1 MTTDLFRRYGNLLRS
16 DGTNQLQRLLPALEA
31 NYIVPDERSFSDLVE
46 YARNVAAEI
55 RYYDLSG
62 QSTGD
67 WTPLVEPLLVPGP
80 VPGPVLP
87 DEQLDGVLEA
97 RTDWPPHLVLFLAFL
112 KQFQNLQSDLNQLTQ
127 NHLHYY
133 YGTELGLPLRGAS
146 PDDVHVVLELA
157 KTADPTL
164 VAAGTL
170 LDAGKDDKGRPLA
183 YATQN
188 ELVVSAAA
196 LSGIKRLVVEQ
207 DLRKNRRFFVADGF
221 TELEGPS
228 KFTFGRS
235 QLGLDPA
242 QRFMTE
248 APLGF
253 AVAAPIL
260 GLAEG
265 ERTITLLAHLS
276 LPSSPSPVL
285 AQSIGGA
292 LDVTLTGPKGW
303 LAADTVEASL
313 LAGDGSGKP
322 ALALKVTLSAAAAA
336 VVAFDPA
343 LHGPGPSLGRP
354 LLRVLIKG
362 ETGIYKV
369 LDGLV
374 VEKIDLSV
382 AVEGVLNLVV
392 QNADGPLN
400 VNQPMPVFGSQP
412 QLGAPFYIGSAEVFS
427 KRMTSLKLHLEWK
440 SPPEDFLDQYR
451 EYLDLIGFQTSASFQ
466 NLFEAKVD
474 ILYDRSFRNLVVPL
488 PLFAPV
494 ATDPRTISADI
505 TAFDSAFAGTQ
516 YVEQPDLE
524 QPESFTAG
532 SRFGF
537 VRMVLAAPS
546 KDDLAVNATTVPF
559 EAFGH
564 TAYPRRYIN
573 QAIALSQ
580 WKTGDKPVLPKEP
593 YTPVLKS
600 LTLDYSATASLD
612 LVNADVHSA
621 ATFLIVGP
629 FGATRASVGAA
640 ARVVPEIEGQAALYL
655 GIEHVQPP
663 ANLPF
668 LFRIDVGTST
678 SAAVLKPGDTTWSY
692 LGAGDAWQALSSSAV
707 LIDSTE
713 GFQKPGVIEVAVPRP
728 ATLEHDSL
736 RSGLVWLRALIQR
749 APESASRTLDVTPNA
764 VLARFQAGAGL
775 TLDDYEQ
782 HLLSGV
788 SAGTITRLVRRNA
801 NIQRVVQPDPSLR
814 GRGREDSTGYFR
826 RSSERLRHRSR
837 AVTAWDLER
846 LVLEAFPEFFKV
858 KCLPH
863 TDATGSFKA
872 GEAALVIVPNVRRTG
887 AINVLEPRASPVLMQ
902 DIEAYVAG
910 LTSPFATIH
919 AIPPVFERLRIEAN
933 VVFEAGRDPGY
944 YSGVLNDDLR
954 RFLSPWAYQEG
965 EDILFGARIYR
976 SDILAFVEGRDYVDH
991 ITDLKLYHSY
1001 DGSPRDGIGVMRIGV
1016 DFFIRAKPRPA
1027 IAGIVV
1033 GDDFVVGRGVE
1044 VAETT
1049 QPHAILVSHPAHL
1062 ITPVASGSEVC
1073 PGVTRLGIG
1082 YMTIGLDFI
1091 VQPEPAP

>member
-31 NYIVPDERSFSDLVE
+31 DYIVPDERSFSDLVE

-67 WTPLVEPLLVPGP
+67 WTPLVEPLLVPGA

-87 DEQLDGVLEA
+87 DEQLAGVLDT

-112 KQFQNLQSDLNQLTQ
+112 KQFQNLQGDLNQLTQ
-127 NHLHYY
+127 NHLRYY
-133 YGTELGLPLRGAS
+133 YGTELGLQLRDAS

-164 VAAGTL
+164 VPAGTL
-170 LDAGKDDKGRPLA
+170 LDAGKDDKGRPLV

-221 TELEGPS
+221 ADLEGPS
-228 KFTFGRS
+228 KYTFGRG
-235 QLGLDPA
+235 QLGLDA
-242 QRFMTE
+242 SQRFMTE

-260 GLAEG
+260 SLAEG
-265 ERTITLLAHLS
+265 DRTITLMAHLAT
-276 LPSSPSPVL
+276 PSSPVA
-285 AQSIGGA
+285 AQNIEHG
-292 LDVTLTGPKGW
+292 LDVMLTGAKGW
-303 LAADTVEASL
+303 LAADRVQARL
-313 LAGDGSGKP
+313 IADDGSKKP
-322 ALALKVTLSAAAAA
+322 ALFVTATIGAAQPA
-336 VVAFDPA
+336 VIGFDPA
-343 LHGPGPSLGRP
+343 LHGPGPAVGRP
-354 LLRVLIKG
+354 ILRCLIKG
-362 ETGIYKV
+362 DTGIYKA
-369 LDGLV
+369 LDGLI
-374 VEKIDLSV
+374 VETLDLSV
-382 AVEGVLNLVV
+382 DVTGVRNLVV
-392 QNADGPLN
+392 QNADGPLSA
-400 VNQPMPVFGSQP
+400 NQPMPLFGSRP
-412 QLGAPFYIGSAEVFS
+412 QIGAAFYIGSAEVFG
-427 KRMTSLKLHLEWK
+427 KRLTSLDLHLEWK
-440 SPPEDFLDQYR
+440 SPPANLFDLYAGYFDATNDFLKNN
-451 EYLDLIGFQTSASFQ
+451 FHTF
-466 NLFEAKVD
+466 FEADVD
-474 ILYDRSFRNLVVPL
+474 VLYDRSFRPLLVNQF
-488 PLFAPV
+488 LFHPV
-494 ATDPRTISADI
+494 ATEPQTISAAAS
-505 TAFDSAFAGTQ
+505 AFDSAFAGIQ
-516 YVEQPDLE
+516 YLEQPDLE
-524 QPESFTAG
+524 QPDAFDAG
-532 SRFGF
+532 SKAGF
-537 VRMVLAAPS
+537 ARLVLTNPIPS
-546 KDDLAVNATTVPF
+546 DLAGFSSTVPF

-564 TAYPRRYIN
+564 SAFSRRYTDK
-573 QAIALSQ
+573 AIALSK
-580 WKTGDKPVLPKEP
+580 WTAPPPDKPVLPNEP

-600 LTLDYSATASLD
+600 LSLDYSAEAT
-612 LVNADVHSA
+612 LVPGDAHNA
-621 ATFLIVGP
+621 ATFLIMGP
-629 FGATRASVGAA
+629 FGATRARAGAA
-640 ARVVPEIEGQAALYL
+640 APVVPAIEGQAALYL

-663 ANLPF
+663 ANLSL

-678 SAAVLKPGDTTWSY
+678 SAEVLKPGDTTWSY
-692 LGAGDAWQALSSSAV
+692 LGVGDVWQALSSSAV

-713 GFQKPGVIEVAVPRP
+713 GFQKPGVIEVAVPRE

-749 APESASRTLDVTPNA
+749 APESAPRTLDVTPNA
-764 VLARFQAGAGL
+764 VLARFQPGAGL

-788 SAGTITRLVRRNA
+788 PAGTIARLVRRNA
-801 NIQRVVQPDPSLR
+801 NIQRVVQPNPSFG
-814 GRGREDSTGYFR
+814 GRGREDSAGYFR

-846 LVLEAFPEFFKV
+846 LVLEAFPEVFKV

-863 TDATGSFKA
+863 TGATGSFKV

-887 AINVLEPRASPVLMQ
+887 SINVLEPRASPVVME

-910 LTSPFATIH
+910 LTSSFATIH
-919 AIPPVFERLRIEAN
+919 AIPPVFERLRVEAN
-933 VVFEAGRDPGY
+933 VVFETGRDPGY

-1001 DGSPRDGIGVMRIGV
+1001 GGSPRDGIGVMRIGV

-1027 IAGIVV
+1027 IAEMTV

-1044 VAETT
+1044 IAETT
-1049 QPHAILVSHPAHL
+1049 QPHAILVSHPTHL
-1062 ITPVASGSEVC
+1062 ITAVAPGSEAC
-1073 PGVTRLGIG
+1073 PGVTRLGVG
-1082 YMTIGLDFI
+1082 YMTVGLDFI
-1091 VQPEPAP
+1091 VQPEPAS